1 MHGAKQHAG
10 AHFGMGARLSYCA
23 CCHAQQVLGMHP
35 MPGREI
41 GHLNTLLDSGMHPS
55 PICSWSGVLL
65 ESNILGSKQC
75 VWIHFLFQ
83 IGSSPTL
90 ANDFFRIPYEF
101 LSIFYICISKQ
112 SKNIKELILNK
123 KKKFKFYATL
133 VYNTVPS
140 GD

>member
-55 PICSWSGVLL
+55 PICS
-65 ESNILGSKQC
+65 
-75 VWIHFLFQ
+75 
-83 IGSSPTL
+83 
-90 ANDFFRIPYEF
+90 
-101 LSIFYICISKQ
+101 
-112 SKNIKELILNK
+112 
-123 KKKFKFYATL
+123 
-133 VYNTVPS
+133 
-140 GD
+140 